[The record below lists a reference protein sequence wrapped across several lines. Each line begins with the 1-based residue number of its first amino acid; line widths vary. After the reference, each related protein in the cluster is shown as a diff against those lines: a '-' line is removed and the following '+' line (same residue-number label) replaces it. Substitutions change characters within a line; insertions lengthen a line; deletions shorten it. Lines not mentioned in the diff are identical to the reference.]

1 MNNSPPASLPNA
13 TSLTLRL
20 AVALILLLTA
30 GGAAMAVAAIA
41 YGKNAAQ
48 QSYDRL
54 LIGAANQIAKAI
66 TLQEGQLRI
75 DLPVAAFEL
84 LALAPQDRIVY
95 AIYDTQGALLTGYP
109 NVDGPKQGQY
119 LSDGFF
125 TGEAARFAAV
135 DRRFSER
142 ALSGTVRVVVGQT
155 LRARLELTK
164 QITQSALI
172 VVGLAGLLMS
182 GLAVFAVRSALGPL
196 QRIEHD
202 LAARTP
208 ADLTP
213 LSIAVPRE
221 ISQVVGTL
229 NGFMARVDRQVAATR
244 RLIGD
249 ASHQLRT
256 PIAAIRAQSELAI
269 GESDPVRLRSIMT
282 RIHRRTVSLSRLT
295 DQLLNHAL
303 IIHRADAVPLDQLDL
318 RRVAIIALEEIDSDP
333 RLSGQDIMRLDLP
346 EDPVMVQGDLLSL
359 GEACKNLAANAQRH
373 GAAPFMIK
381 VSQQGRMAILAVQ
394 DSGGG
399 IPKNHWQDAG
409 TRFSRQASVSP
420 TKVGLGLSIVEAVA
434 HAHHGEMT
442 FEHLSLPS
450 GAQLFEARVVIPLT
464 ARATL

>member
-182 GLAVFAVRSALGPL
+182 GLAVFAVRSALGPCSAL
-196 QRIEHD
+196 SMT
-202 LAARTP
+202 LPP
-208 ADLTP
+208 A
-213 LSIAVPRE
+213 PR
-221 ISQVVGTL
+221 
-229 NGFMARVDRQVAATR
+229 
-244 RLIGD
+244 
-249 ASHQLRT
+249 
-256 PIAAIRAQSELAI
+256 PI
-269 GESDPVRLRSIMT
+269 
-282 RIHRRTVSLSRLT
+282 
-295 DQLLNHAL
+295 
-303 IIHRADAVPLDQLDL
+303 
-318 RRVAIIALEEIDSDP
+318 
-333 RLSGQDIMRLDLP
+333 
-346 EDPVMVQGDLLSL
+346 
-359 GEACKNLAANAQRH
+359 
-373 GAAPFMIK
+373 
-381 VSQQGRMAILAVQ
+381 
-394 DSGGG
+394 
-399 IPKNHWQDAG
+399 
-409 TRFSRQASVSP
+409 
-420 TKVGLGLSIVEAVA
+420 
-434 HAHHGEMT
+434 
-442 FEHLSLPS
+442 
-450 GAQLFEARVVIPLT
+450 
-464 ARATL
+464 

>member
-125 TGEAARFAAV
+125 TGEAARFAAA

-359 GEACKNLAANAQRH
+359 GEACKNLATNAQRH

-409 TRFSRQASVSP
+409 TRFSRKPASRP
-420 TKVGLGLSIVEAVA
+420 PKLGWGFRLSK
-434 HAHHGEMT
+434 
-442 FEHLSLPS
+442 
-450 GAQLFEARVVIPLT
+450 R
-464 ARATL
+464 